1 MAERQLINEL
11 RANVKKAGALVRRLR
26 EENRELKQRLEEQER
41 VRKEKEHELQD
52 LQTKYE
58 TLKLAKSLTGV
69 VPEGEDA
76 KGKINGIIRDLDR
89 CIGLLNR

>member
-11 RANVKKAGALVRRLR
+11 RANVKKAGALVQRLR

-41 VRKEKEHELQD
+41 VRKEKERELQD

-69 VPEGEDA
+69 APEGEDA